1 MNAEI
6 TDYILKCNVYM
17 SLQSNQT
24 KEALIFHEPTSKAL
38 GESCHWHLHT
48 WWLELSLHSRLLLW
62 VLRSGSVTQKNRNC
76 YLKDISS
83 LMAMNHLLTLQN
95 FELFAII
102 WDWACNQ
109 LPGYPQ
115 SNGRVENAVKT
126 AKSLIKK
133 AKASGANYFLSLLSW
148 RKTPTEGLSTLPA
161 QSMFWQRTRTHL

>member
-1 MNAEI
+1 
-6 TDYILKCNVYM
+6 M

-109 LPGYPQ
+109 LPDYPQ

-133 AKASGANYFLSLLSW
+133 AKSIRGQLFSFSTELEEDPNGGAEHLASSEYVLATYANPPLRTSRHW
-148 RKTPTEGLSTLPA
+148 WKGR
-161 QSMFWQRTRTHL
+161 QSE